1 MSVMVIRYIL
11 LLGFVYWVKLRK
23 RCEIDSLLKVG
34 VVIAL
39 FPLVLR
45 LPDYVIG
52 GMVEL
57 VEDNYRLVSAIYAVV
72 DLLKSALTVLVY
84 FVLYIFTVGENSD
97 LWAVMKRQPKKL
109 WIVLGIFAS
118 VGAVLYYVQNVEQ
131 AIAVEMAMQSF
142 KEQTDVASALG
153 LLVDTAP
160 KKSLVYGRYL
170 MYAAMMAVVA
180 IDCRG
185 KNTEV
190 V

>member
-1 MSVMVIRYIL
+1 MSDMTIRYTL
-11 LLGFVYWVKLRK
+11 LFGFVYWVKLRK
-23 RCEIDSLLKVG
+23 RCAIDSLLKVG
-34 VVIAL
+34 LVIAL

-45 LPDYVIG
+45 LPDYLTG
-52 GMVEL
+52 AMVSSI
-57 VEDNYRLVSAIYAVV
+57 EDNYRLVSAIYAML

-84 FVLYIFTVGENSD
+84 FMLYIFTVGEDTD
-97 LWAVMKRQPKKL
+97 LWMVMKRQPKKL

-118 VGAVLYYVQNVEQ
+118 VGAVLYYVQNVEY
-131 AIAVEMAMQSF
+131 AIAVEMALQSM
-142 KEQTDVASALG
+142 KEQIDVVSALG

-190 V
+190 L